1 MRTEKNKYI
10 LLFNFF
16 GLLFLLTEYLN
27 YLNIISS
34 KNTLFFSGVLFF
46 YFGILSVID
55 EVKKSKKD

>member
-1 MRTEKNKYI
+1 MKTENNKYI
-10 LLFNFF
+10 LLFNFC

-46 YFGILSVID
+46 YFGILSVIY